1 MKKKIKNK
9 KILMKIIRM
18 SNKKSVKKQII
29 KLGINTV
36 FQGIIPSPFDEN
48 RGQ

>member
-1 MKKKIKNK
+1 MKKKKKNK

-29 KLGINTV
+29 KLGINNLYLC
-36 FQGIIPSPFDEN
+36 ILL
-48 RGQ
+48 